1 MKKENKI
8 GDITYWMEYYVN
20 EFTTPN
26 EIIAH
31 FNLEEGIQKGIGDW
45 NDECELG
52 NEVRTQQE
60 IEIIR
65 NVANG
70 FFIQTGWISS
80 SIIQAMIVQSF

>member
-1 MKKENKI
+1 MKNIE
-8 GDITYWMEYYVN
+8 YWVGYYVS

-31 FNLEEGIQKGIGDW
+31 FNLEEGIQSGIDDW
-45 NDECELG
+45 NHECEL
-52 NEVRTQQE
+52 EHKVRTQQE

-70 FFIQTGWISS
+70 FFTQTGWISS
-80 SIIQAMIVQSF
+80 SIVQAMIFQSF